1 MALLRYDP
9 VQPSVEQPEL
19 CGYCTTIG
27 AAPLGRRRFLGL
39 TLATL
44 GTATALPGFAIAA
57 EPGKSYEAML
67 LTCIDPRFLESAR
80 HFMAEKHWIGKYS
93 QFSFAGAAIG
103 AVADKFESWH
113 QTFWDNLAITI
124 QLHGIKNLVA
134 LDHRDCGAAELAY
147 GRDAVTPPKVETE
160 THRKALAQFS
170 AEVARHQPQA
180 KLRVITGLISRDGK
194 KVELFT

>member
-9 VQPSVEQPEL
+9 VPPPADQPEP
-19 CGYCTTIG
+19 CGGCALLG

-44 GTATALPGFAIAA
+44 GAGALPGLAVAA

-80 HFMAEKHWIGKYS
+80 HFMAGKHWIGKYS

-124 QLHGIKNLVA
+124 QLHGIKNVVA

-147 GRDAVTPPKVETE
+147 GKDAVNPPKVETE

-170 AEVARHQPQA
+170 AEVARRQPQA